1 MDSVSNNLIGPL
13 RPSVMWMFNH
23 IRREDQEA
31 ITKDDLKRLLGV
43 NDNESSAQLDEAFER
58 LDVDEDGQISLE
70 DFMAGFARFL
80 REAPNTPGPD
90 AALKGFDLT
99 PTRAM
104 KYDSARANAPK
115 MVEECYESHSDENGI
130 STVTKEPS
138 VLFQHS
144 LTALSTHN
152 KCVTLVVHGGG
163 GGGGGGGGA
172 CISVF

>member
-1 MDSVSNNLIGPL
+1 MDSVSSLIGPL

-43 NDNESSAQLDEAFER
+43 NDNESSAQLNEAFER

-70 DFMAGFARFL
+70 DFMTGFARFL

-90 AALKGFDLT
+90 ASLKGFDLT
-99 PTRAM
+99 PTRAAI

-115 MVEECYESHSDENGI
+115 MVEECYESNSDENSI
-130 STVTKEPS
+130 STATKEPS
-138 VLFQHS
+138 VSFQHS
-144 LTALSTHN
+144 LYALSTHN
-152 KCVTLVVHGGG
+152 KCVHM
-163 GGGGGGGGA
+163 
-172 CISVF
+172 